1 MLPPD
6 QQWVMNQTLLSRRL
20 GVKQDVVKQFL
31 SEHQTA
37 IAAFNASLPLPPQ
50 RQNLGHGFDRLR
62 QQLEARLKAKQLAQQ
77 RSALEPHLQQQFLA
91 LLERS
96 HQHERQSR
104 DPLAINLLRQV
115 RVVKGFSQ
123 KALGQVLGQ
132 PQSTIAALEHG
143 SRTLTQKL
151 LKPYAP

>member
-1 MLPPD
+1 
-6 QQWVMNQTLLSRRL
+6 MNQTLLSRRL
-20 GVKQDVVKQFL
+20 GVKQDVAKQFL

-37 IAAFNASLPLPPQ
+37 ISAFNASLPLPPQ
-50 RQNLGHGFDRLR
+50 MQNLGHDFDRLR

-77 RSALEPHLQQQFLA
+77 QSALEPHLQQQFLA

-96 HQHERQSR
+96 QHERQSR
-104 DPLAINLLRQV
+104 DPLAVNLLRQV

-143 SRTLTQKL
+143 SSTLTQEL